1 MKSFFTLISVL
12 LVPIFV
18 LNILGDIVA
27 GIWLVILRDW
37 EALWVGILAIFASH
51 FPLSLF
57 LMVGM
62 IFILPAQYF
71 IKKNNK
77 SGILVCSFLSI
88 SYTLTLITIWS
99 VMILWFFI
107 SSATPQNIMPR
118 LIWSYGTAMSPWM
131 FFAQKDQQGGD
142 GNEYS
147 LISLLFAEVAYIS
160 AMAMILFLKA
170 TMFNILAVFGIVMGV
185 CLIVEM
191 IIGIKSSK
199 ESLRSETG
207 I

>member
-1 MKSFFTLISVL
+1 MKSIFTLISVL
-12 LVPIFV
+12 LVPIFI

-27 GIWLVILRDW
+27 GIWLAILRDW

-51 FPLSLF
+51 FPLSLL
-57 LMVGM
+57 LMIGM

-77 SGILVCSFLSI
+77 SGILVCSFLSL
-88 SYTLTLITIWS
+88 SYTLALITIWS
-99 VMILWFFI
+99 IIVLWFFI
-107 SSATPQNIMPR
+107 SSATSQNIIPR

-147 LISLLFAEVAYIS
+147 MISLLFAEIAYIS
-160 AMAMILFLKA
+160 AMIMILFLKA
-170 TMFNILAVFGIVMGV
+170 TMTNILALFGIVMGA

-199 ESLRSETG
+199 SFGEKLSL
-207 I
+207 

>member
-1 MKSFFTLISVL
+1 MKSVFTLISVL

-27 GIWLVILRDW
+27 GIWLVTLRDW

-77 SGILVCSFLSI
+77 SGILVCSFFSI

-107 SSATPQNIMPR
+107 SSATSQNIIPR

-170 TMFNILAVFGIVMGV
+170 TMINILAVFGIVMGV

-199 ESLRSETG
+199 ESWRSETVV
-207 I
+207 